1 MTGLIAAA
9 NLDLGAY
16 NYWLV
21 IVLMMTGLYV
31 VLARSNMIKTIIG
44 LNMFQVA
51 VILFYVSMGK
61 VSGGTAPIELKSM
74 TEATRRSASLL
85 GETRS
90 AGVVTDAQVTEAR
103 EIIALAREGMT
114 KLPDGLASA
123 LLEDGSAAESVAEGH
138 AAEGHAP
145 DDHAEGHAPD
155 AVHSN
160 PTGLSVA
167 EGVLDK
173 AAAAS
178 GTEVMDSRLRAI
190 EILDRTLATAVI
202 YSNPLPHV
210 LMLTAIVVGIATIA
224 LALALVVRINEA
236 YGSIE
241 EDEVLALEGG
251 T

>member
-1 MTGLIAAA
+1 MSFLIASA

-44 LNMFQVA
+44 LNMLQVA

-61 VSGGTAPIELKSM
+61 VSGGTAPIELKPI
-74 TEATRRSASLL
+74 TEATRRSADLL
-85 GETRS
+85 GETRA
-90 AGVVTDAQVTEAR
+90 AGAVTDTQVAEAH
-103 EIIALAREGMT
+103 EIIALTRLGMER
-114 KLPDGLASA
+114 LPDGLVRAR
-123 LLEDGSAAESVAEGH
+123 LEDGSATGQPEGEHAEEGH
-138 AAEGHAP
+138 GPEAAHDSP
-145 DDHAEGHAPD
+145 
-155 AVHSN
+155 V
-160 PTGLSVA
+160 GLSVA
-167 EGVLDK
+167 EGVLEK
-173 AAAAS
+173 ASAA
-178 GTEVMDSRLRAI
+178 GGPEGMDMRLRAV

-210 LMLTAIVVGIATIA
+210 LMLTAIVVGVATIA

-236 YGSIE
+236 YDSIE
-241 EDEVLALEGG
+241 EDEVMVLEVG